1 MGDKDLTSKE
11 LKKIAKFLDKKVKPI
26 AIKHGKKI
34 GGAALTAVTK
44 TASTFSPLKKVKIPY
59 KAGQAVATGV
69 KIVKPIVQKTIKKLK
84 NVWKQPTKVKE
95 VKKGKFNKSQFETVD
110 KDWGNPTITNILF
123 KSKKSVKAIDKKL
136 NKKSGYLQTHKIS
149 KANYVKGLKDR
160 KSLKAFRQNLIDTK
174 QY

>member
-34 GGAALTAVTK
+34 GAAALTAIIK
-44 TASTFSPLKKVKIPY
+44 TATTFSPLKKAKVAY
-59 KAGQAVATGV
+59 KASKAVATGV
-69 KIVKPIVQKTIKKLK
+69 KTGIK
-84 NVWKQPTKVKE
+84 KVKE
-95 VKKGKFNKSQFETVD
+95 IKKGKFNKSQFETVD
-110 KDWGNPTITNILF
+110 KDWGNPTIKNILF

-136 NKKSGYLQTHKIS
+136 NKKSGYLQTVKIS
-149 KANYVKGLKDR
+149 KANYVKGLKER
-160 KSLKAFRQNLIDTK
+160 KSLKAYRQYLIDTK